1 MKCGLFILVCWS
13 VFAVTSHA
21 RMGETKVECMDR
33 YGEGVTN
40 LPGIGDLT
48 GVDVYL
54 KDDIVVSLF
63 FVKAGGQ
70 DARAGMVIYSRVWPG
85 VEPEER
91 RSVRRDGAMMTEIT
105 TNEQVALLATI
116 AGRWEEYAVPPPT
129 LAGKSTKV
137 IPLTDLASPTEKNC
151 DVTSRAI
158 RKAYNGLHKLGLRSF
173 VPDTPK
179 NVAHNGPRL
188 FAFRIGGDLVFCS
201 YDAVPAITKWAEY
214 VTAERTKVDRLRKN
228 DLKGF

>member
-1 MKCGLFILVCWS
+1 MKWGLFILVCCS
-13 VFAVTSHA
+13 VFAVTAHA

-54 KDDIVVSLF
+54 KDDILVSLF
-63 FVKAGGQ
+63 FVKTGGQ
-70 DARAGMVIYSRVWPG
+70 EARAGMVIYSRVWPG
-85 VEPEER
+85 EEPDVR
-91 RSVRRDGAMMTEIT
+91 HKVRSDGAIMTAIT

-116 AGRWEEYAVPPPT
+116 PGRWEEYAVPPPA

-137 IPLTDLASPTEKNC
+137 IPLTNLASPTEKNG

-158 RKAYNGLHKLGLRSF
+158 RKAYNGLHTLGLRSF
-173 VPDTPK
+173 VSYVPK

-201 YDAVPAITKWAEY
+201 CDAVPAITKWAEY
-214 VTAERTKVDRLRKN
+214 VTEERTKVDRLRKN